1 MAASVSGMVGCEYG
15 GFALAA
21 TLRGACVVEVND
33 ISREFVL
40 VVSYAAWNG
49 RLTELEESR

>member
-1 MAASVSGMVGCEYG
+1 MAAPVSGMVGCEYG